1 MTGSGIATHFLVAA
15 SAAALVAP
23 AAFGQSADKP
33 LGEILESIDAAKAEA
48 PPSATEPPPPV
59 APPPRP
65 VTPPR
70 ATATEGIVPTDLPPS
85 QPADLPGG
93 AENSPPEAPAAGQV
107 LSITDAE
114 RLQAEAEAAE
124 QARIAELDRRRAERI
139 EAARQAR
146 EAALADYQRLL
157 EERQAAIARAEA
169 DYQAALERNRLQAER
184 DRAAWQ
190 EQVRACEAGD
200 RLRCFNPENPPR

>member
-15 SAAALVAP
+15 SAAALVATG
-23 AAFGQSADKP
+23 AFGQSADKP
-33 LGEILESIDAAKAEA
+33 LGEILESIDAAEAEA
-48 PPSATEPPPPV
+48 PPSATEPPPSS
-59 APPPRP
+59 AEAPPRP
-65 VTPPR
+65 APPR
-70 ATATEGIVPTDLPPS
+70 PSVTEGIVPTDLPPS
-85 QPADLPGG
+85 QPAELPGE
-93 AENSPPEAPAAGQV
+93 AEESPSEAPAEAQV

-157 EERQAAIARAEA
+157 EEREAAIARAEA
-169 DYQAALERNRLQAER
+169 DYQAALERNRLQAEQ

-190 EQVRACEAGD
+190 EQVGACEAGD
-200 RLRCFNPENPPR
+200 RLRCFSPENPPR